1 MKVRRRGQ
9 QAGDSWTCAEPNI
22 LKALNPV
29 LELEHP
35 FIKADNFKLRV

>member
-9 QAGDSWTCAEPNI
+9 QAGDSWTCAEPNTV
-22 LKALNPV
+22 KALNLV

-35 FIKADNFKLRV
+35 FIKADNFKLRL